1 MGLSPTTAEAPFR
14 PGTKFFA
21 PQARLVKEDGTPLL
35 IANQPV
41 NADIVSITVTLSATG
56 EVGQVQIVLN
66 NQRHDAHH
74 RPVAPIWRYNRLDTV
89 RFGTRIRVDMRYADE
104 GWTPMILARVTNID
118 FWFPPGA
125 GSQVTLNGED
135 FLSLLKVKPDTDY
148 IHMQAQEVDVVDTEL
163 REANA
168 GMSLAAPR
176 PAEPFTT
183 PLASITHEKS
193 KTRLEFINELA
204 QRMDF
209 EVFVD
214 FANRSPVRTDEPRPV
229 SLHFEPCRSAG
240 TAAPLSLLW
249 GRDITEFKPAFKV
262 WDVLTAATATGS
274 VPRGR
279 GGFSVPPIRMDDPGV
294 INDLRIG
301 ADGARP
307 QSAAAVRASAFS
319 AEGRTPETNVGTVTA
334 TNIDEERARMAAK
347 TMLRKSA
354 RQFLTAE
361 ITTLGAPPLK
371 PGAHVDLTGLYA
383 PFNGVYYVTKTVHTL
398 SAAGY
403 STKADLQRPGMLD
416 PSGYPGV

>member
-1 MGLSPTTAEAPFR
+1 MGLAPATAAASFR
-14 PGTKFFA
+14 SGTKFFA

-35 IANQPV
+35 IDNQPV
-41 NADIVSITVTLSATG
+41 NADIISVTITLSATG

-66 NQRHDAHH
+66 NQRHDAHN
-74 RPVAPIWRYNRLDTV
+74 RPVAPIWRYNRLDTI

-104 GWTPMILARVTNID
+104 GWTAMILARVTNID

-125 GSQVTLNGED
+125 GAQVTLNGED

-148 IHMQAQEVDVVDTEL
+148 IHMDAQEIDVVDTEL
-163 REANA
+163 SEAHA
-168 GMSLAAPR
+168 GLALATPR
-176 PAEPFTT
+176 PANPFTT
-183 PLASITHEKS
+183 SLPSITHEKA
-193 KTRLEFINELA
+193 KTRLEFINEMA

-214 FANRSPVRTDEPRPV
+214 FDNRTQVRDDQERGV
-229 SLHFEPCRSAG
+229 SLHFEPSRSAG
-240 TAAPLSLLW
+240 TATPLSLLW
-249 GRDITEFKPAFKV
+249 GRDIVEFKPAFKV

-279 GGFSVPPIRMDDPGV
+279 GGFSVNVPMDDA
-294 INDLRIG
+294 INDLRTG
-301 ADGARP
+301 ADGATP
-307 QSAAAVRASAFS
+307 QSAATVRASAFA
-319 AEGRTPETNVGTVTA
+319 AEGRTPEANVGTVTA

-347 TMLRKSA
+347 AALRKSA

-371 PGAHVDLTGLYA
+371 PGIHVDLSGVYA
-383 PFNGVYYVTKTVHTL
+383 PFDGVYYVTKTVHSL

-416 PSGYPGV
+416 PSRYPSR